1 MSGEALTIGEVIGR
15 LAADFPDLTVSKIR
29 YLESGGLISPGRT
42 PAGYRRFSE
51 EDVEKLRWVLAA
63 QRDQYLPLKVIRQHL
78 AADGPRVTAGDA
90 DAIVTAL
97 TSGADPAAG
106 TDPDFEAGA
115 HRPGAAGVRARA
127 SSSAGMAGTADTAG
141 AAGAAGTVDAAA
153 PSGGTAPSAAGRS
166 RPPLPP
172 PSTLTPPLPPLP
184 QPLNRAATVADPAFY
199 AAARSDVGEL
209 HLGRDGLART
219 AGVSGSF
226 VADLIAYGLLPNAE
240 DYGGDA
246 VFIARAASALTEYGL
261 EPRHLR
267 PLLTGARNTAGLLGT
282 LLPTRRHDGVTGS
295 GRQAAASRAASRT
308 AEASVA
314 AVKLYAALLR
324 AELAGGA
331 VPAAQAPQGPHS
343 APVGAEDAAAASGP
357 SAATATTVTAP
368 HAATTTAGHPAT
380 TTTAHTATTAAAHAT
395 TTAIGSPPP
404 AAETSPAPSAPASRE
419 SSRNPGMPGGPAAR

>member
-78 AADGPRVTAGDA
+78 AADGPRVTLGDA
-90 DAIVTAL
+90 DAIVAAL
-97 TSGADPAAG
+97 TSGADLASVP
-106 TDPDFEAGA
+106 DPDAEGLDDRGRAGQDGSG
-115 HRPGAAGVRARA
+115 RAGRDGRD
-127 SSSAGMAGTADTAG
+127 SAGRDSAGR
-141 AAGAAGTVDAAA
+141 VDAEHDNA
-153 PSGGTAPSAAGRS
+153 
-166 RPPLPP
+166 PLPP
-172 PSTLTPPLPPLP
+172 TATLTPPLPPLP
-184 QPLNRAATVADPAFY
+184 RTRAATVADPEFY
-199 AAARSDVGEL
+199 RLTRADVGEL
-209 HLGRDGLART
+209 HLGREALART
-219 AGVSGSF
+219 AGVSESLL
-226 VADLIAYGLLPNAE
+226 ADLVAYGLLPNLD

-246 VFIARAASALTEYGL
+246 VFIARAAAALTEYGL

-267 PLLTGARNTAGLLGT
+267 PLLLGARNTAGLLGT

-308 AEASVA
+308 AEAAAA

-331 VPAAQAPQGPHS
+331 APAGQAQHGPPVQQVPQSQHSTAPTAHAPS
-343 APVGAEDAAAASGP
+343 APVPAQPPVPEP
-357 SAATATTVTAP
+357 EPQPTAP
-368 HAATTTAGHPAT
+368 AALVPPAP
-380 TTTAHTATTAAAHAT
+380 ADA
-395 TTAIGSPPP
+395 PPP
-404 AAETSPAPSAPASRE
+404 PSAPASRE
-419 SSRNPGMPGGPAAR
+419 SSGNPGMPGGPAAR

>member
-90 DAIVTAL
+90 DAIVAAL
-97 TSGADPAAG
+97 TAGADEGSQADTVFEADPDLAQASAPESGAAG
-106 TDPDFEAGA
+106 T
-115 HRPGAAGVRARA
+115 
-127 SSSAGMAGTADTAG
+127 
-141 AAGAAGTVDAAA
+141 AAGAASGAA
-153 PSGGTAPSAAGRS
+153 PTAEPDQGHR
-166 RPPLPP
+166 PLPP
-172 PSTLTPPLPPLP
+172 PSTLTPPLPPIP
-184 QPLNRAATVADPAFY
+184 QPLSRAATVADAEFY
-199 AAARSDVGEL
+199 LTARSDVGEL

-219 AGVSGSF
+219 AGVAEAF
-226 VADLIAYGLLPNAE
+226 VDDLVAYGLLPSAE

-267 PLLTGARNTAGLLGT
+267 PLLTGARNTAGLLGL
-282 LLPTRRHDGVTGS
+282 LLPARRHDGVTGT
-295 GRQAAASRAASRT
+295 GRQAAAHRAASRT
-308 AEASVA
+308 AQASAA
-314 AVKLYAALLR
+314 AVRLYGALLR
-324 AELAGGA
+324 AELAADGA
-331 VPAAQAPQGPHS
+331 AP
-343 APVGAEDAAAASGP
+343 
-357 SAATATTVTAP
+357 
-368 HAATTTAGHPAT
+368 
-380 TTTAHTATTAAAHAT
+380 AAAHSVDPGQSGHPVNPVGPGRPRQDGPPSDQPFPPLPR
-395 TTAIGSPPP
+395 TAPPP
-404 AAETSPAPSAPASRE
+404 APAAHAASAEAETPPAPSAPASRA

>member
-78 AADGPRVTAGDA
+78 AADGPRVTLGDG
-90 DAIVTAL
+90 DAIVAAL
-97 TSGADPAAG
+97 TSGADLASVP
-106 TDPDFEAGA
+106 DPDAEGPDDRGRAGQVGSG
-115 HRPGAAGVRARA
+115 RAGRD
-127 SSSAGMAGTADTAG
+127 SAGR
-141 AAGAAGTVDAAA
+141 
-153 PSGGTAPSAAGRS
+153 AGRDS
-166 RPPLPP
+166 AGREDAEHDNAPLPP
-172 PSTLTPPLPPLP
+172 TATLTPPLPPLP
-184 QPLNRAATVADPAFY
+184 RTRAATVADPEFY
-199 AAARSDVGEL
+199 RVARADVGEL
-209 HLGRDGLART
+209 HLGREALART
-219 AGVSGSF
+219 AGVSESLL
-226 VADLIAYGLLPNAE
+226 ADLVAYGLLPNLE

-246 VFIARAASALTEYGL
+246 VFIARAAAALTEYGL

-267 PLLTGARNTAGLLGT
+267 PLLLGARNTAGLLGT

-308 AEASVA
+308 TEAAAA

-324 AELAGGA
+324 AELTGGGA
-331 VPAAQAPQGPHS
+331 PAGPGAPAQPAPHVQPASHIAPPATSMLEVLAPVPAQVPTRDTEPQPTAP
-343 APVGAEDAAAASGP
+343 AAAAP
-357 SAATATTVTAP
+357 SA
-368 HAATTTAGHPAT
+368 PADP
-380 TTTAHTATTAAAHAT
+380 
-395 TTAIGSPPP
+395 SPG
-404 AAETSPAPSAPASRE
+404 PSAPASRE

>member
-42 PAGYRRFSE
+42 PAGYRRFTE

-78 AADGPRVTAGDA
+78 AADGPRVTVGDA
-90 DAIVTAL
+90 DAIVAAL
-97 TSGADPAAG
+97 TSGADPAAAA
-106 TDPDFEAGA
+106 DPDFEALSG
-115 HRPGAAGVRARA
+115 RPDPA
-127 SSSAGMAGTADTAG
+127 
-141 AAGAAGTVDAAA
+141 
-153 PSGGTAPSAAGRS
+153 
-166 RPPLPP
+166 LPP
-172 PSTLTPPLPPLP
+172 PSALTPPLPPLP
-184 QPLNRAATVADPAFY
+184 QPMNRAATVADPAFY
-199 AAARSDVGEL
+199 GAARSDVGEL
-209 HLGRDGLART
+209 HLSRDGLART

-240 DYGGDA
+240 DFGGDA
-246 VFIARAASALTEYGL
+246 VLIARAASALTEYGL

-308 AEASVA
+308 AEASAA

-324 AELAGGA
+324 AELAAGA
-331 VPAAQAPQGPHS
+331 ASAAPAPQGPHS
-343 APVGAEDAAAASGP
+343 GGARAEAEIAAPVSAGILATRATAIATGPNTVSASALVPEQALPPRAPAAPAMPAAAPPA
-357 SAATATTVTAP
+357 AATPMTP
-368 HAATTTAGHPAT
+368 M
-380 TTTAHTATTAAAHAT
+380 
-395 TTAIGSPPP
+395 TTAIGTPPP
-404 AAETSPAPSAPASRE
+404 AAQTSPAPSAPASRA
-419 SSRNPGMPGGPAAR
+419 SSPNPGMPGGPAAR

>member
-90 DAIVTAL
+90 DAIVAAL
-97 TSGADPAAG
+97 TSGAEPAAG
-106 TDPDFEAGA
+106 MDPD
-115 HRPGAAGVRARA
+115 
-127 SSSAGMAGTADTAG
+127 ADVD
-141 AAGAAGTVDAAA
+141 VDAA
-153 PSGGTAPSAAGRS
+153 GGAESSAAASVGRVGGS
-166 RPPLPP
+166 RVGEPRAGESRADDSRADSTRTDSTRAGNVRAGNVRTAVDQDRPRLPP
-172 PSTLTPPLPPLP
+172 ASGLTPPLPPLP
-184 QPLNRAATVADPAFY
+184 RARPITVGDPEFFVT
-199 AAARSDVGEL
+199 ARSDVGEL
-209 HLGRDGLART
+209 HLSRDGLART

-226 VADLIAYGLLPNAE
+226 LADLIAYGLLPNAE

-246 VFIARAASALTEYGL
+246 VIIVRAASALTEYGL

-308 AEASVA
+308 AEASAA

-324 AELAGGA
+324 AELSGSTGGSGGTGGTA
-331 VPAAQAPQGPHS
+331 PAAPGSP
-343 APVGAEDAAAASGP
+343 
-357 SAATATTVTAP
+357 AATASIPAP
-368 HAATTTAGHPAT
+368 ASPVAPAPE
-380 TTTAHTATTAAAHAT
+380 
-395 TTAIGSPPP
+395 PPS
-404 AAETSPAPSAPASRE
+404 ASADTSPTPVAPASRA
-419 SSRNPGMPGGPAAR
+419 SSGNPGMPGGPASR

>member
-1 MSGEALTIGEVIGR
+1 VSGEALTIGEVIGR

-78 AADGPRVTAGDA
+78 AADGPRVTLGDA
-90 DAIVTAL
+90 DAIVAAL
-97 TSGADPAAG
+97 TSGADLGPAA
-106 TDPDFEAGA
+106 DPDTETYVGHAGHAGHAGRYEAGVGHERA
-115 HRPGAAGVRARA
+115 LAGAGDALAGAGGAGQADQGQPGQVGRA
-127 SSSAGMAGTADTAG
+127 SQDNAGPSTA
-141 AAGAAGTVDAAA
+141 
-153 PSGGTAPSAAGRS
+153 
-166 RPPLPP
+166 PLPP
-172 PSTLTPPLPPLP
+172 TATLTPPLPPLP
-184 QPLNRAATVADPAFY
+184 RTRAATVADPEFY
-199 AAARSDVGEL
+199 RVARADMGEL
-209 HLGRDGLART
+209 HLGREALART
-219 AGVSGSF
+219 AGVSESF
-226 VADLIAYGLLPNAE
+226 LADLVTYGLLPNVE

-246 VFIARAASALTEYGL
+246 VFIVRAAAALIEYGL

-267 PLLTGARNTAGLLGT
+267 PLLLGARNTAGLLGT

-308 AEASVA
+308 AEAAAA

-331 VPAAQAPQGPHS
+331 APVAQAQHVPQAQHTPQTQHVQHVQHAS
-343 APVGAEDAAAASGP
+343 QTAAAATHVPSVPASAPAAVPEPDPQPTAPAALAP
-357 SAATATTVTAP
+357 SASADTP
-368 HAATTTAGHPAT
+368 
-380 TTTAHTATTAAAHAT
+380 
-395 TTAIGSPPP
+395 
-404 AAETSPAPSAPASRE
+404 PAPSAPASRE

>member
-1 MSGEALTIGEVIGR
+1 VSGEALTIGEVIGR

-42 PAGYRRFSE
+42 PAGYRRFTE

-78 AADGPRVTAGDA
+78 AADGPRVTVGDA
-90 DAIVTAL
+90 DAIVAAL
-97 TSGADPAAG
+97 TSGADAAAAA
-106 TDPDFEAGA
+106 DPDFEAASG
-115 HRPGAAGVRARA
+115 RPDPAL
-127 SSSAGMAGTADTAG
+127 
-141 AAGAAGTVDAAA
+141 
-153 PSGGTAPSAAGRS
+153 PAPSA
-166 RPPLPP
+166 
-172 PSTLTPPLPPLP
+172 LTPPLPPLP
-184 QPLNRAATVADPAFY
+184 QPMNRAATVADPAFY
-199 AAARSDVGEL
+199 GATRSDVGEL
-209 HLGRDGLART
+209 HLSRDGLART

-240 DYGGDA
+240 DFGGDA

-308 AEASVA
+308 AEASAA

-331 VPAAQAPQGPHS
+331 ASAAPAPQGPHS
-343 APVGAEDAAAASGP
+343 GGVRAAAEIAAPVSAGIRATSATAIATGPNTVSAAALVPEQALPHAAPAAPAMPAAAPPAAAAP
-357 SAATATTVTAP
+357 
-368 HAATTTAGHPAT
+368 
-380 TTTAHTATTAAAHAT
+380 T
-395 TTAIGSPPP
+395 TTAIGTPPP
-404 AAETSPAPSAPASRE
+404 AAQTSPAPSAPASRA
-419 SSRNPGMPGGPAAR
+419 SSPNPGMPGGPAAR